1 MPTAKSRV
9 EKMELW
15 RSSFNTTVLLKRLN
29 DHALGENG
37 VEMTR
42 SQIDAAKILLAKTIP
57 DLKQVEL
64 SGDPDNPLQVVT
76 EVRRTVVDV

>member
-15 RSSFNTTVLLKRLN
+15 RNSFNTTVLLKRLN